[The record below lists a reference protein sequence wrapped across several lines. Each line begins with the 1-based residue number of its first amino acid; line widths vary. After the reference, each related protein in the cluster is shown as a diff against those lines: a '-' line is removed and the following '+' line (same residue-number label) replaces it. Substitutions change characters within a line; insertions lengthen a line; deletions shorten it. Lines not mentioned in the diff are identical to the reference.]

1 MVRVVFGFL
10 NARLAVRYGAAS
22 YWRSSRRCRLALL
35 EWRPARRLNH
45 WARELTKL
53 GHQERLMPARDV
65 KAYVSLRK
73 LSVIRW
79 ITKIGFRR
87 MHKQKILTGSFLPF
101 STVSALNGLN
111 GRRPA
116 RLVRQHRS
124 DGAHSWSMSS

>member
-1 MVRVVFGFL
+1 
-10 NARLAVRYGAAS
+10 
-22 YWRSSRRCRLALL
+22 
-35 EWRPARRLNH
+35 
-45 WARELTKL
+45 
-53 GHQERLMPARDV
+53 MPARDV